1 MALEFA
7 PEEGRGL
14 AAAGVARLLGAEE
27 DYGEVGTGAAGEL
40 VGDGRWDL
48 GGRGFRGWR

>member
-7 PEEGRGL
+7 AEEGRGL

-27 DYGEVGTGAAGEL
+27 DYGQVRTGAAGEL
-40 VGDGRWDL
+40 VGDGRWD
-48 GGRGFRGWR
+48 GGVGVFRGWR